1 MIRKLYCIAFFFLLM
16 TACQKKVDKQ
26 SKPET
31 FSEVKSVLSLNYEQ
45 LKPYL
50 EKNDGK
56 TYVVNFWATWCAP
69 CVKELPFF
77 ERLNED
83 YKDKNVKVIL
93 VSLDFPKKIE
103 SQLLPFLERKKINS
117 TVYVLDD
124 PDANSWIE
132 KIDKSWSGAI
142 PATIIYK
149 GENKSFYEK
158 SFTYEELEKEL
169 ILTLNK

>member
-1 MIRKLYCIAFFFLLM
+1 MKKLIIVAMLYSIISYS
-16 TACQKKVDKQ
+16 QDIKPIKVYKN
-26 SKPET
+26 ENR
-31 FSEVKSVLSLNYEQ
+31 EVASFNYESI
-45 LKPYL
+45 KPIFNY
-50 EKNDGK
+50 EDGT
-56 TYVVNFWATWCAP
+56 TYVINFWATWCMP